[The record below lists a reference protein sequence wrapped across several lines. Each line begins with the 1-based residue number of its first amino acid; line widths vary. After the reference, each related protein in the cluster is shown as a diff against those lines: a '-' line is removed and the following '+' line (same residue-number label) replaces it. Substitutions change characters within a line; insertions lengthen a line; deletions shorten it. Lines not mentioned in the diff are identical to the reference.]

1 MHITMEQQRSNSQAS
16 FTNVPSFD
24 TLGGAFALPASTIQM
39 HIVKNGFLQ
48 TDSLGSLAP
57 GEVLIRF

>member
-1 MHITMEQQRSNSQAS
+1 MHITMEQRRSNSQAS
-16 FTNVPSFD
+16 FTNVPSFG
-24 TLGGAFALPASTIQM
+24 TLAFALPASTIQM
-39 HIVKNGFLQ
+39 YIVKNGFLQ